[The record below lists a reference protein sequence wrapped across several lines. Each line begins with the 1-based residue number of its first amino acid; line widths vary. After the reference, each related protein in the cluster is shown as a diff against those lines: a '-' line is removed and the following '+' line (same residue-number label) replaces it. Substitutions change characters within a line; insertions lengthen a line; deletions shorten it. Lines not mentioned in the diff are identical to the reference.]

1 MQVAVQETTAIA
13 EDIMSKARQRFR
25 VGRVGGTFVY
35 PFLSGAMFTLSPI
48 PVEGLRHKGGIW
60 AVDKRGNV
68 YYDPESILGLCE
80 HKLSI
85 ENNIA
90 VLIHEVWHILR
101 NHHDRFDAL
110 LDGEHKRWNIAA
122 DAEIN
127 GADDYIREHMP
138 DFGVLP
144 EKLVGGGVNWPE
156 GKPLPLNKT
165 AEQYY
170 AWLEEDGEEGGEEE
184 EEEGGTKR
192 PKRKGKNPGVLPTD
206 DLFGGEDD
214 WRLPPDEGL
223 TDEELEDVRDNAA
236 REIRNSSNT
245 QGKTP
250 GSWSEWAGARL
261 ETPKVPWQQLLS
273 QFIRHA
279 LEITSGSSNYTY
291 QRRSRRQSVMSGGVV
306 LPATYRPKL
315 EVSIVIDTSGS
326 MSDGDLNEVLS
337 EVEGVLQ
344 VCGASARVICAD
356 TRITAAKRITSASQI
371 VCAGRGGTDLRA
383 AIVEAAKGG
392 DGCNKPNAI
401 LIFTDGY
408 TPWPYR
414 DDMRNVPV
422 FVGLVGNNCGV
433 NSVPGWMESLV
444 LKD

>member
-13 EDIMSKARQRFR
+13 EDIMRKARQRFR

-35 PFLSGAMFTLSPI
+35 PFLSGTMFTLSPI

-110 LDGEHKRWNIAA
+110 LDGDHRRWNIAA

-138 DFGVLP
+138 AFGILP
-144 EKLVGGGVNWPE
+144 EKLVGGGVNWAE

-170 AWLEEDGEEGGEEE
+170 AWLEEE

-192 PKRKGKNPGVLPTD
+192 PKRKGKNKGVLPTD

-223 TDEELEDVRDNAA
+223 TDEDLEDVRDNAA
-236 REIRNSSNT
+236 REIRNSSST
-245 QGKTP
+245 QGNIP
-250 GSWSEWAGARL
+250 GSWAEWAGARL

-344 VCGASARVICAD
+344 VCGAAARVICAD
-356 TRITAAKRITSASQI
+356 TRITAAKRITSASQ
-371 VCAGRGGTDLRA
+371 AQR
-383 AIVEAAKGG
+383 
-392 DGCNKPNAI
+392 N
-401 LIFTDGY
+401 
-408 TPWPYR
+408 PYLHR
-414 DDMRNVPV
+414 WLHSLAVP
-422 FVGLVGNNCGV
+422 
-433 NSVPGWMESLV
+433 
-444 LKD
+444 

>member
-1 MQVAVQETTAIA
+1 MQVAVQETVVIA
-13 EDIMSKARQRFR
+13 EDIMRKARQRFR

-35 PFLSGAMFTLSPI
+35 PFLSGTMFTLSPI

-101 NHHDRFDAL
+101 NHHDRFAAL
-110 LDGEHKRWNIAA
+110 LDGDHRRWNIAA

-138 DFGVLP
+138 AFGILP
-144 EKLVGGGVNWPE
+144 EKLVGGGVNWAE

-170 AWLEEDGEEGGEEE
+170 AWLEEE

-192 PKRKGKNPGVLPTD
+192 PKRKGKNKGVLPTD

-223 TDEELEDVRDNAA
+223 TDEDLEDVRDNAA
-236 REIRNSSNT
+236 REIRISSST
-245 QGKTP
+245 QGNIP
-250 GSWSEWAGARL
+250 GSWAEWAGARL

-344 VCGASARVICAD
+344 VCGAAARVICAD

-392 DGCNKPNAI
+392 DGLTSP
-401 LIFTDGY
+401 TQ
-408 TPWPYR
+408 
-414 DDMRNVPV
+414 
-422 FVGLVGNNCGV
+422 
-433 NSVPGWMESLV
+433 SLSSQMV
-444 LKD
+444 TLLGRTVMT